1 MMMNRRNNNDNGNR
15 AEMQKEIKSHR
26 VRMYERRDMLKFV
39 GCPAIHIASFCS
51 LSTRLKR

>member
-1 MMMNRRNNNDNGNR
+1 MMNRRNNNDNGNR